1 MTMRIFARVQNSM
14 VVELLRKD
22 AAIATLFH
30 PGLVWVDVSQQPMV
44 KEGWTYDGTR
54 FTAPA
59 LTPPDPPP
67 PTLGDIQAQIDVL
80 RAQVAAL
87 TKHP

>member
-14 VVELLRKD
+14 VVELLSTD

-44 KEGWTYDGTR
+44 KEGWAYDGTR

-59 LTPPDPPP
+59 LTPPDPLP

>member
-1 MTMRIFARVQNSM
+1 MTMKIFARVQDST
-14 VVELLRKD
+14 VAELLRTD

-30 PGLVWVDVSQQPMV
+30 PGLVWVDVSRQPMV
-44 KEGWTYDGTR
+44 REGWAYDGTR

-59 LTPPDPPP
+59 PTPPDPPP

>member
-1 MTMRIFARVQNSM
+1 MTMKSFARVQNGT
-14 VVELLRKD
+14 VAELLHTD

-44 KEGWTYDGTR
+44 KEGWAYDGTH

-59 LTPPDPPP
+59 LTPPSPPP
-67 PTLGDIQAQIDVL
+67 PPLVDMQAQIDVL

>member
-1 MTMRIFARVQNSM
+1 MTMKIFARVENSI
-14 VVELLRKD
+14 VAELLRTD

-44 KEGWTYDGTR
+44 KEGWAYDGTR

-59 LTPPDPPP
+59 VTPPDPPP
-67 PTLGDIQAQIDVL
+67 PTLRDIQAQIDVL

-87 TKHP
+87 VKHP